1 MNKLLRWWMLA
12 SLIAFAGCAGVTPH
26 PGGPAPV
33 VEPGAPAAPSGS
45 GASGGSG
52 SAQSGAGSSA
62 VLALVDRAD
71 RSARAG
77 QLGAAADSL
86 ERALRIEPGNARLW
100 HRLAAV
106 RLAEGN
112 LAQAQALAAKSNS
125 LAGNDLALQIANW
138 RLIAAA
144 RQQAGDAA
152 GASRAQARLKALQ
165 GR

>member
-1 MNKLLRWWMLA
+1 
-12 SLIAFAGCAGVTPH
+12 
-26 PGGPAPV
+26 
-33 VEPGAPAAPSGS
+33 
-45 GASGGSG
+45 
-52 SAQSGAGSSA
+52 

-77 QLGAAADSL
+77 QLGSAADSL
-86 ERALRIEPGNARLW
+86 ERALRIEPRNARLW

-112 LAQAQALAAKSNS
+112 LPQAQALAAKSNS

-138 RLIAAA
+138 RLIAGA

-152 GASRAQARLKALQ
+152 GARRAQARVNALQ